1 MLSFE
6 ILTIFPDFFSGPLE
20 TSLIKK
26 ARGKK
31 IIKISVRNL
40 RDYTDDRHRTVD
52 DRIYG
57 GGPGMV
63 FKPEPIFKAVGAI
76 LKIKKPTREKIK
88 KGTRVILTTPQGEK
102 FNSARA
108 QELAQAKKIVI
119 ICGHYEGIDERVA
132 QNLVTDEIS
141 IGDYVLMGGEAAAVV
156 IMEAVARFLPGV
168 VGKKDSVE
176 EESFAK
182 GILDFPAYTRPEE
195 FAGLRVPEVLLSG
208 NHQAIS
214 GERLKEAFK
223 KTLLRRPELLAD
235 CSLGEKE
242 KRILTDIIKEKEENL

>member
-1 MLSFE
+1 MLIFE

-26 ARGKK
+26 ACGKK

-40 RDYTDDRHRTVD
+40 RDYTGDRHRTVD

-119 ICGHYEGIDERVA
+119 ICGHYEGVDERVA

-176 EESFAK
+176 EESFAR
-182 GILDFPAYTRPEE
+182 GILDFPVYTRPEE

-214 GERLKEAFK
+214 RERLKAAFK

-235 CSLGEKE
+235 CSLDEKE
-242 KRILTDIIKEKEENL
+242 KRILTDIIKEKGENL